1 MALER
6 FPTYL
11 SDGNGDGGMTIKDI
25 ARESGYA
32 VGTVSRVLNGH
43 PNVSPAARAKI
54 LEVVGRH
61 GFRPN
66 ANARRLKQQASNSI
80 AVVVKGTNNLLF
92 AGVVETVQTLLEG
105 RGYSVIV
112 SYQGEDGD
120 EVRAAQNLRAE
131 RKPLGVLFLGGS
143 RENFR
148 RGAEGIGC
156 PCVLLTVPAGDLG
169 VENLSSV
176 AIDDAA
182 GARTAMEYLLD
193 AGHRAVGII
202 GGESGPMPD
211 AATVGNISQMRFAGC
226 RQALE
231 ARGLAADR
239 DTCSVTAPYSLQGGY
254 QGAVSLLE
262 RRPDLTAIFAM
273 SDVMA
278 IGAMRAIRDRG
289 LRVPEDISVMG
300 YDGIE
305 LGRYCIPKLTTIR
318 QDGGAMARRGAE
330 ILLDCLEKQT
340 SCVHEVIP
348 FQLWE
353 GESVARR

>member
-1 MALER
+1 
-6 FPTYL
+6 
-11 SDGNGDGGMTIKDI
+11 MTIKDI

-80 AVVVKGTNNLLF
+80 AVVVKGANNLLF

-193 AGHRAVGII
+193 AGHRAVGVI
-202 GGESGPMPD
+202 GGESGPLPD
-211 AATVGNISQMRFAGC
+211 AATVGVGNTSQTRFAGC

-231 ARGLAADR
+231 TRGLAADWDKR
-239 DTCSVTAPYSLQGGY
+239 SVMEAYSLQGGY
-254 QGAVSLLE
+254 QGAVTLLE
-262 RRPDLTAIFAM
+262 RCPGLTAIFAM

-330 ILLDCLEKQT
+330 ILLDCLEKQAP
-340 SCVHEVIP
+340 CVHEVIP
-348 FQLWE
+348 FRLWE